1 MKKTLEKFKRME
13 IDKKTLYEEVDIK
26 SLYTWDYDEILVR
39 NSDVYCAIE
48 CVLSG
53 KRSIQDLVDWTNIIW
68 FTEVF
73 DMIDEECDSI
83 ASVLDI
89 FETLDEDGVTITNDE
104 LRAMQDAL
112 KKNIDYERKIQG

>member
-1 MKKTLEKFKRME
+1 MKKTLEKFKKME
-13 IDKKTLYEEVDIK
+13 IDTKALREEVDIK
-26 SLYTWDYDEILVR
+26 SLYTWNYDEILVKT
-39 NSDVYCAIE
+39 SDVYYAIE

-53 KRSIQDLVDWTNIIW
+53 KRSLQDLIDWTNIIW

-89 FETLDEDGVTITNDE
+89 FETLDEDGVTITDDE

-112 KKNIDYERKIQG
+112 KKNIDYEHKIQG